1 MLLLMAEKVLG
12 FAPAP
17 LHRLALR
24 LAHQIRRQ
32 WWRIRKPV
40 IHGCRVL
47 ALDQQGRV
55 LLVRHSYGSGNWM
68 PPGGGVKP
76 GEDPLAAAA
85 REFRE
90 EIGVV
95 LEAPRLIAATHDA
108 FHGADNVSYIIAG
121 ACSGAIAPDGREIV
135 AAAFF
140 APGEWPEAMTD
151 RLKESIEMWLEGGEE
166 ED

>member
-32 WWRIRKPV
+32 WWRIRKPE
-40 IHGCRVL
+40 ISGCRVL
-47 ALDQQGRV
+47 GLDPQGRV
-55 LLVRHSYGSGNWM
+55 LLVQHSYGSANWM

-76 GEDPLAAAA
+76 GEDPLVAAA

-90 EIGVV
+90 EIGIA
-95 LEAPRLIAATHDA
+95 LEEPRLVATTHDA
-108 FHGADNVSYIIAG
+108 FHGAANVSYIVAG
-121 ACSGAIAPDGREIV
+121 RCSGTPAPDGREIV
-135 AAAFF
+135 DAAFF
-140 APGEWPEAMTD
+140 TPGLWPSAMSEGLKQKMGEWLEE
-151 RLKESIEMWLEGGEE
+151 KE
-166 ED
+166 